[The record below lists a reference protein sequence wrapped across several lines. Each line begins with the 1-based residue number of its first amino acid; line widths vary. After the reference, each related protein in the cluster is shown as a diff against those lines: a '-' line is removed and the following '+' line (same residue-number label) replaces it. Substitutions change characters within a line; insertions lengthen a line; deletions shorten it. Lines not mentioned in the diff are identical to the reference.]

1 MVVYYLLYYFSRQ
14 KVDNI
19 MPTLPGAEQGV
30 RSARKFLSERLV
42 NPRLSSK
49 DSRKDS
55 NVSLVSST
63 ITQIG
68 KLRLWQCIIR
78 KRYFNNTLIQW
89 YSGYLY
95 YNRL

>member
-1 MVVYYLLYYFSRQ
+1 
-14 KVDNI
+14 

-42 NPRLSSK
+42 NPKLSSR
-49 DSRKDS
+49 DPRKDS

-68 KLRLWQCIIR
+68 KLTIVVNLLLE
-78 KRYFNNTLIQW
+78 NT
-89 YSGYLY
+89 
-95 YNRL
+95 R

>member
-1 MVVYYLLYYFSRQ
+1 MPAIQVKCLLIIDFVTFTRQ

-68 KLRLWQCIIR
+68 KLIFVIM
-78 KRYFNNTLIQW
+78 
-89 YSGYLY
+89 
-95 YNRL
+95 